1 MLLLGQR
8 LMLLRGRNLEVGWQ
22 GLVEVLLIFIVDFIA
37 SLGMLRVD
45 RLEVV
50 VQLQLLLLMHGLR

>member
-1 MLLLGQR
+1 MV
-8 LMLLRGRNLEVGWQ
+8 LRGRNLEVGRQ

-50 VQLQLLLLMHGLR
+50 VELHLLLLIHGLR